1 MSPVQLVCYAV
12 GEQLVVKQDTHWDEA
27 SKEHMQLNLH

>member
-1 MSPVQLVCYAV
+1 MNPVQLVCYAV
-12 GEQLVVKQDTHWDEA
+12 GEQRVVKQDTHWDEA